1 MLFERWKMKKI
12 VQYVRS
18 RDFTFYVAFL
28 LVLVCVRSSVFA
40 SYHVPT
46 GSMNPTILEG
56 DFFFTNKLAYRL
68 KVPFTKTSV
77 FEWSIPARGELIIF
91 KFPENERELYT
102 KRVIGIPGDIIE
114 MRRGRLVI
122 NGRAVDREPA
132 GTKDGKTLYK
142 ESLNGREYTI
152 QHIPGRNYMADM
164 PPVTVPDGHLFVMG
178 DNRDNSYDSRGWG
191 CVPLGNV
198 EGELIVRWFSFDL
211 KGLRPRFDRIGPV

>member
-1 MLFERWKMKKI
+1 MKKI

-18 RDFTFYVAFL
+18 RDFVFYSIFL
-28 LVLVCVRSSVFA
+28 LILICVRSSVFA

-77 FEWSIPARGELIIF
+77 VEWGIPSRGELIIF

-114 MRRGRLVI
+114 MRSGRLIV
-122 NGRAVDREPA
+122 NGRTVKLETA
-132 GTKDGKTLYK
+132 GTKDGISLFKETLF
-142 ESLNGREYTI
+142 GREYTI
-152 QHIPGRNYMADM
+152 QRMPGRSYMADV
-164 PPVTVPDGHLFVMG
+164 PPVMVPEGHIFVMG
-178 DNRDNSYDSRGWG
+178 DNRDNSYDSRAWG
-191 CVPLGNV
+191 CLPLCNV

-211 KGLRPRFDRIGPV
+211 KGMRPRFDRIGPV

>member
-1 MLFERWKMKKI
+1 MKKI

-18 RDFTFYVAFL
+18 RDFVFYSIFL
-28 LVLVCVRSSVFA
+28 LILICVRSSVFA

-77 FEWSIPARGELIIF
+77 VEWGIPSRGELIIF

-114 MRRGRLVI
+114 MRSGRLIV
-122 NGRAVDREPA
+122 NGRAVKLETA
-132 GTKDGKTLYK
+132 GTKDGISLFKETLF
-142 ESLNGREYTI
+142 GREYTI
-152 QHIPGRNYMADM
+152 QRMLGRSYMADV
-164 PPVTVPDGHLFVMG
+164 PPVMVPEGHIFVMG
-178 DNRDNSYDSRGWG
+178 DNRDNSYDSRSWG
-191 CVPLGNV
+191 CLPLCNV

-211 KGLRPRFDRIGPV
+211 KGMRPRFDRIGPV

>member
-1 MLFERWKMKKI
+1 MKKI
-12 VQYVRS
+12 LQFVRS
-18 RDFTFYVAFL
+18 RDIAFYAAFV
-28 LVLVCVRSSVFA
+28 LVLVCLRSSVFA

-68 KVPFTKTSV
+68 KIPFTKTSV
-77 FEWSIPARGELIIF
+77 LEWGIPSRGEMIIF

-114 MRRGRLVI
+114 MRGGRLVI
-122 NGRAVDREPA
+122 NGRMVDRKPA
-132 GTKDGKTLYK
+132 GTKDGITFFKETLD
-142 ESLNGREYTI
+142 GVEYTI
-152 QHIPGRNYMADM
+152 QRLPGRSYMADM
-164 PPVTVPDGHLFVMG
+164 PPVVVPEGHLFMMG

-211 KGLRPRFDRIGPV
+211 KGLRPRFERIGPV

>member
-1 MLFERWKMKKI
+1 MRKI
-12 VQYVRS
+12 VQFVRS
-18 RDFTFYVAFL
+18 RGFIFYVAFL

-77 FEWSIPARGELIIF
+77 FEWGIPSRGDMVIF

-114 MRRGRLVI
+114 VRRGRLI
-122 NGRAVDREPA
+122 LNGRAVPVQPA
-132 GTKDGKTLYK
+132 GTEDGKSFYK
-142 ESLNGREYTI
+142 ESLDGREYTI
-152 QHIPGRNYMADM
+152 QRMEGRNYMADM
-164 PPVTVPDGHLFVMG
+164 PPVVVPEGHLFVMG

-191 CVPLGNV
+191 CVPLANV
-198 EGELIVRWFSFDL
+198 EGELFARWFSFDL
-211 KGLRPRFDRIGPV
+211 KGMRPRFGRIGPV

>member
-1 MLFERWKMKKI
+1 MRKF
-12 VQYVRS
+12 VQFVRS
-18 RDFTFYVAFL
+18 RDFVFYVAFL

-77 FEWSIPARGELIIF
+77 FEWGIPSRGEMVIF

-114 MRRGRLVI
+114 MRGGKLFV
-122 NGRAVDREPA
+122 NGRAATGERTD
-132 GTKDGKTLYK
+132 TKNGITFYR
-142 ESLNGREYTI
+142 ESLDGREYTI
-152 QHIPGRNYMADM
+152 QRLSGRSYMADM
-164 PPVTVPDGHLFVMG
+164 PPVAVPEGHIFVMG
-178 DNRDNSYDSRGWG
+178 DNRDNSYDSRAWG
-191 CVPLGNV
+191 CLPLANV
-198 EGELIVRWFSFDL
+198 EGELFARWFSFDL
-211 KGLRPRFDRIGPV
+211 KGLRPRFERIGPV